1 MRIPGGGGRERLHY
15 PDLVV
20 RTTTGHTIAI
30 ELELTGK
37 QRTRREA
44 ILGAYAAEARI
55 DAVLYLSDRP
65 SIHRSVQGSARRLG
79 ISSLVHVQRCE
90 FGPTARV
97 PGTARTRERAR
108 AAEAGR

>member
-1 MRIPGGGGRERLHY
+1 M
-15 PDLVV
+15 
-20 RTTTGHTIAI
+20 RTTSGHTVAI

-37 QRTRREA
+37 QRTRRES

-65 SIHRSVQGSARRLG
+65 SVLRSVQDSARQLG
-79 ISSLVHVQRCE
+79 IASLVHVQRCE

-97 PGTARTRERAR
+97 PGTARARERARGR